1 MVNPKGQKIPKIY
14 SSGNLKCIP
23 WCISDSVLD
32 REKRSDRLTAYAC
45 EDTTLNITCGPDL
58 YLDVIRANYGR
69 FSITICN
76 VHGNTEWKVDCQA
89 GRTLRAMQTRC
100 SNKNQCIV
108 PVQSSIFGD
117 PCPGTYKYI
126 EVHYTC
132 RKGNFYYS
140 VRKNLIK
147 TLQVLKLKKFCIVGS
162 IIKKFAYK
170 KTFFSQNLLHWK
182 RLVLLGPIYHLGHYL
197 RIVGHQKP

>member
-1 MVNPKGQKIPKIY
+1 M
-14 SSGNLKCIP
+14 
-23 WCISDSVLD
+23 ISFPDSVLD

-126 EVHYTC
+126 EVHYAC
-132 RKGNFYYS
+132 RKG
-140 VRKNLIK
+140 KNLLLY
-147 TLQVLKLKKFCIVGS
+147 TLE
-162 IIKKFAYK
+162 K
-170 KTFFSQNLLHWK
+170 KTRKLLYRQINHK
-182 RLVLLGPIYHLGHYL
+182 KKLCL
-197 RIVGHQKP
+197 

>member
-1 MVNPKGQKIPKIY
+1 M
-14 SSGNLKCIP
+14 
-23 WCISDSVLD
+23 
-32 REKRSDRLTAYAC
+32 
-45 EDTTLNITCGPDL
+45 NITCGHDQ

-76 VHGNTEWKVDCQA
+76 VHGNTDWKVDCQA

-132 RKGNFYYS
+132 RKGTHLICLISFIYFGRNVVFY
-140 VRKNLIK
+140 LI
-147 TLQVLKLKKFCIVGS
+147 Q
-162 IIKKFAYK
+162 
-170 KTFFSQNLLHWK
+170 SQEMM
-182 RLVLLGPIYHLGHYL
+182 
-197 RIVGHQKP
+197 

>member
-1 MVNPKGQKIPKIY
+1 M
-14 SSGNLKCIP
+14 
-23 WCISDSVLD
+23 ISFPDSVLD

-126 EVHYTC
+126 EVHYAC
-132 RKGNFYYS
+132 RKG
-140 VRKNLIK
+140 KNLLLY
-147 TLQVLKLKKFCIVGS
+147 TLE
-162 IIKKFAYK
+162 K
-170 KTFFSQNLLHWK
+170 KTRKLLY
-182 RLVLLGPIYHLGHYL
+182 RLINHKKKLCL
-197 RIVGHQKP
+197 

>member
-1 MVNPKGQKIPKIY
+1 M
-14 SSGNLKCIP
+14 
-23 WCISDSVLD
+23 D

-132 RKGNFYYS
+132 RKGRFTI
-140 VRKNLIK
+140 LIK

-170 KTFFSQNLLHWK
+170 KLSFHRTYCTENDWDSSAKFTILDITY
-182 RLVLLGPIYHLGHYL
+182 G
-197 RIVGHQKP
+197 